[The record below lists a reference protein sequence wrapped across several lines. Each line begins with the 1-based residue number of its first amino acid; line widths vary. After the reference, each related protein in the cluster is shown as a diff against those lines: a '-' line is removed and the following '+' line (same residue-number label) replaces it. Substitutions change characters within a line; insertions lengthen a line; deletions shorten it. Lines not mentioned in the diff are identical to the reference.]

1 VWTTTKHLWQPER
14 ILVVSG
20 KVDTGRRDTPSLL
33 CGWVKTPDEV
43 AVPSDQ
49 NLPQAVAPPPPRS
62 AETPTPKTVVPPV
75 RTVRVTLTRSGEQ
88 TQDVQTL
95 RKVHS
100 LLVDHSGQ
108 DQFII
113 HLAGGTGK
121 PVELAFP
128 NDTTRYCPELK
139 QKLAAIVGA
148 EAVRVKETAQ

>member
-1 VWTTTKHLWQPER
+1 
-14 ILVVSG
+14 
-20 KVDTGRRDTPSLL
+20 VDTGRRDTPSLL

-43 AVPSDQ
+43 AIASEQ
-49 NLPQAVAPPPPRS
+49 NLPQAAALLPPSRS
-62 AETPTPKTVVPPV
+62 AETPPWARAENGNLPADAAETPPPKPAAPPV

-88 TQDVQTL
+88 AQDVRTL

-108 DQFII
+108 DHFII
-113 HLAGGTGK
+113 RLTGGAGK

-128 NDTTRYCPELK
+128 NDTTRYCPELE

-148 EAVRVKETAQ
+148 QAVWVKETAQ